1 MSELIGPGRDRHTEE
16 FAETLRE
23 DENIEQSTIVEE
35 RTDVDV
41 GKGEEDDLQIVAPR
55 STVEFQE
62 TIENDD
68 LIEVVNEIESDVTP
82 VLELKDVNTIKD
94 VASTDDVEIKKEEI
108 EDPKRLIFNEEED
121 NYIKD
126 GYVKYAK
133 SLTKW
138 ADILKD
144 PAYKF
149 HPSRKRDTLRCRY
162 NTLQGGKR
170 DKQGNKRK
178 RRSTESI
185 N

>member
-16 FAETLRE
+16 FAESLRE
-23 DENIEQSTIVEE
+23 DENIE
-35 RTDVDV
+35 VDV
-41 GKGEEDDLQIVAPR
+41 GQGKEDDLQIVASR

-68 LIEVVNEIESDVTP
+68 LIEVVNEIETDVTP
-82 VLELKDVNTIKD
+82 VLELEDANTIND
-94 VASTDDVEIKKEEI
+94 VVSTVEIKKEEI
-108 EDPKRLIFNEEED
+108 EDPKRLLFCEEED